1 MQETQVCSLGWEIPW
16 RREWLPT
23 PVFLPGEFHGQR
35 NPVGYSPWGRK
46 EPDAPHRLT
55 LSPSLFAPCST
66 MAIALQL
73 GFWACQSRRLAVFPG
88 PGRAE
93 AALVGQAESV
103 VAMVWLCAVTVSR
116 GEQLFTHTLAPQA
129 ASQYLWLCFSPSHL
143 NFSPGFSIPSL

>member
-1 MQETQVCSLGWEIPW
+1 M
-16 RREWLPT
+16 
-23 PVFLPGEFHGQR
+23 
-35 NPVGYSPWGRK
+35 
-46 EPDAPHRLT
+46 
-55 LSPSLFAPCST
+55 
-66 MAIALQL
+66 
-73 GFWACQSRRLAVFPG
+73 FPG

-93 AALVGQAESV
+93 AALVGQAESI

>member
-1 MQETQVCSLGWEIPW
+1 
-16 RREWLPT
+16 
-23 PVFLPGEFHGQR
+23 
-35 NPVGYSPWGRK
+35 
-46 EPDAPHRLT
+46 
-55 LSPSLFAPCST
+55 

-73 GFWACQSRRLAVFPG
+73 GCWACQSRRLAVFPG

-93 AALVGQAESV
+93 AALVGQAESI